1 MEKYQCK
8 LCLKIFSLKGNYTTH
23 LNRKTPCNTFKK
35 VETGEKEKCQYCSNE
50 YSNKYNKMRHESTC
64 FRRPQID
71 GNSAKIKALETI
83 IESDISLP
91 VGKYVVNEAG
101 MGCHNFYRRNK
112 TTLSLEMFFM
122 HSDSW
127 GQYGED
133 TSDGPQLNAFLH
145 GYSVI

>member
-71 GNSAKIKALETI
+71 GNSAKIKALETKI
-83 IESDISLP
+83 IELEHMIKQGINP
-91 VGKYVVNEAG
+91 IQQTITTTNGKIP
-101 MGCHNFYRRNK
+101 M
-112 TTLSLEMFFM
+112 
-122 HSDSW
+122 
-127 GQYGED
+127 
-133 TSDGPQLNAFLH
+133 
-145 GYSVI
+145 